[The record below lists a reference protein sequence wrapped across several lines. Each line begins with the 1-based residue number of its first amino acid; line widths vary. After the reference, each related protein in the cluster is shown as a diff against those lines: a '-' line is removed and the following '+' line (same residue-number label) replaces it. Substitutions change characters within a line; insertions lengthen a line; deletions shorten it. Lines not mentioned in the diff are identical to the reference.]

1 MRDFCKDLLGG
12 ELLATTSSRLS
23 EIDDEP
29 SVIKTSACNAIPS
42 KEGYPSFNVVDFGF
56 KIENQSEND
65 SNLSCSACDIM
76 EAEQELGLSEI
87 EETFEFFDL
96 NIMDNN
102 FSDEVI
108 LM

>member
-1 MRDFCKDLLGG
+1 M
-12 ELLATTSSRLS
+12 A
-23 EIDDEP
+23 
-29 SVIKTSACNAIPS
+29 IKTSACNAIPS
-42 KEGYPSFNVVDFGF
+42 KEGYPSFNAVDFGF
-56 KIENQSEND
+56 KIENQSEVD

-76 EAEQELGLSEI
+76 EAERELGLSEI

-96 NIMDNN
+96 NIMDNY